1 MGTITVLEVNRFRW
15 NQRLNLAILR
25 SMMEGYL
32 IDLAL
37 IVFIDGRLWGISI
50 LIQNIPI
57 IF

>member
-37 IVFIDGRLWGISI
+37 IVFIDGRLWGVSI